1 VAALPHYKAVIFK
14 SMCIVDDQIT
24 LIGGHNIADEYFAT
38 RLNVSFG
45 NFDVAGSPQKLPKL
59 GRDDTNSVAAPA
71 RLSSPVTPLQRE
83 KGGLDHRQV

>member
-1 VAALPHYKAVIFK
+1 
-14 SMCIVDDQIT
+14 MCIVDDQIT

-38 RLNVSFG
+38 RLNVNFG
-45 NFDVAGSPQKLPKL
+45 NFDVAGSAQKLPKL

-83 KGGLDHRQV
+83 KGGLDHCQVKEY